1 MRFQRRGIPE
11 LNSSSMADVAFLLLV
26 FFLVT
31 SSLDPNTGIYRQLAG
46 ISSENILK
54 KNIDIRD
61 RNLMQLLIDESNLLY
76 LDKENIPLSQLKST
90 AKLFIE
96 NPENRD
102 YLPEKETVEIPEIG
116 EYPVTKH
123 HIIQLEINRTSN
135 YQTYISVLSELTAA
149 YAELREE
156 LAKKQFHRSFAQLS
170 KKQKDAVLEIYPQR
184 ISEEEIKEGGMP

>member
-1 MRFQRRGIPE
+1 
-11 LNSSSMADVAFLLLV
+11 MADVAFLLLV

-31 SSLDPNTGIYRQLAG
+31 SSLDPNTGIYRQLAST
-46 ISSENILK
+46 SSEDIL

-61 RNLMQLLIDESNLLY
+61 RNLMQLLINESNLLY

-102 YLPEKETVEIPEIG
+102 YLPEIETVEIPEIG

-123 HIIQLEINRTSN
+123 HIIQLEIDRTSN

-170 KKQKDAVLEIYPQR
+170 KEQKDAVLEIYPQR